1 MNLLN
6 RLQLSDS
13 SYSGLEWHEV
23 LRTSYA
29 ERQGPVKQ
37 AAILNRLQLA
47 DSSYSGTEWHEV
59 LRTSYAERQKQKGP
73 AVPAGRLSVSGMQV
87 NLNLLYIYL
96 YSSFTVCICGIR
108 MALSFNVSG
117 PLGQLERVHSAT
129 NRKRDFSQR

>member
-47 DSSYSGTEWHEV
+47 DGV
-59 LRTSYAERQKQKGP
+59 
-73 AVPAGRLSVSGMQV
+73 LSVSGMQV
-87 NLNLLYIYL
+87 NVIDIENNFYREQLL
-96 YSSFTVCICGIR
+96 
-108 MALSFNVSG
+108 
-117 PLGQLERVHSAT
+117 
-129 NRKRDFSQR
+129 